1 MPSLLFENTTTYSSL
16 KIIWNLCEDLPIR
29 SMSSSHS
36 KVVIITGSSSGIGRE
51 TALIL
56 ARNNYKTYAAMRN
69 LQKSSELVS
78 IVEKEKLDM
87 HFVQLD
93 VTDDNSVKNAI
104 QKVYDEAGRIDVL
117 INNAGYALSGAFED
131 LSIEEIKEQ
140 YETNVYGLIRTTQA
154 VLPIMRR
161 QRSGMVV
168 NISSGVGRFGYPTG
182 SAYVSTKFAVEGL
195 SESMSYE
202 LEPFGIRTVII
213 EPGVIDTDF
222 HNASKIAK
230 KSQDPNS
237 PYASLI
243 KKMETNVKK
252 MIANGSTPQYVAE
265 VILEAITSPESKLR
279 YVAGKDV
286 EQWMEAKRKMSDDK
300 FITMMKQFF

>member
-1 MPSLLFENTTTYSSL
+1 
-16 KIIWNLCEDLPIR
+16 
-29 SMSSSHS
+29 MSSSDS
-36 KVVIITGSSSGIGRE
+36 KVVIITGGSAGIGRE
-51 TALIL
+51 TALLL
-56 ARNNYKTYAAMRN
+56 ARNNFKTYASMRD
-69 LQKSSELVS
+69 LQKSSELKS
-78 IVEKEKLDM
+78 IAEKEKLDM

-93 VTDDNSVKNAI
+93 VTDDNLIKNAVHN
-104 QKVYDEAGRIDVL
+104 VYNEAGRIDILV
-117 INNAGYALSGAFED
+117 NNAGYALSGAFED
-131 LSIEEIKEQ
+131 LTIDEIKEQ

-161 QRSGMVV
+161 QRSGVIV
-168 NISSGVGRFGYPTG
+168 NISSGAGRFGYPTG

-195 SESMSYE
+195 SESISYE

-237 PYASLI
+237 PYASLM
-243 KKMETNVKK
+243 KTMESNVKK
-252 MIANGSTPQYVAE
+252 MIAIGSTPQYVAE
-265 VILEAITSPESKLR
+265 VILEAITSPDHKLR

-286 EQWMEAKRKMSDDK
+286 EQWMEAKRKMSDDE
-300 FITMMKQFF
+300 FISMMKQFF